1 MWKPLFDRGDGT
13 FVGLGSASGLWVGG
27 PGGEPKPV
35 DLANPVFL
43 WALLERPIEDVH
55 GQLDEHWEEF
65 RLAGSPTGVLRDVA
79 VSAVRS
85 GRDYWVTLG
94 ITWLEQ
100 MLSRDTEPVLRRQDV
115 PDCKTDQMS
124 QRNRHR
130 WNRLAG

>member
-1 MWKPLFDRGDGT
+1 MFDRGDGT
-13 FVGLGSASGLWVGG
+13 FVGLGSAPGLWVKS
-27 PGGEPKPV
+27 PGSEPKLV

-55 GQLDEHWEEF
+55 GQLSECWEEF
-65 RLAGSPTGVLRDVA
+65 RLAGSPTWVLRAVV

-100 MLSRDTEPVLRRQDV
+100 MLSRDIEPVLRRQDV

-130 WNRLAG
+130 WNRLVR